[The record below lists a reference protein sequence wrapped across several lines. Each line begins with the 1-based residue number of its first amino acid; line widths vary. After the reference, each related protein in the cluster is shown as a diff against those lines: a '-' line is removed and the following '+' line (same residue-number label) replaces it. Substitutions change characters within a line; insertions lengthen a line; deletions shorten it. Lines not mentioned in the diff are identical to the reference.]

1 MTKATETNSENTTE
15 ASCRVTYRIALTGEA
30 HTIKKTLIK
39 SCAVKLQC
47 MLNEKAKKK
56 LGTI

>member
-1 MTKATETNSENTTE
+1 MTKTTETNNENTTE
-15 ASCRVTYRIALTGEA
+15 ASCRVTYCNALTGEA

-39 SCAVKLQC
+39 PCAVKLQC
-47 MLNEKAKKK
+47 TLNEKAKKK